1 MGTLGSSFHWI
12 SPQLKSQPNYLLN
25 FDIVSSQFKTV
36 FLWCPVCGRNGSVCL
51 ILAALGKFL
60 IVISFFKK
68 YLFDHASS

>member
-1 MGTLGSSFHWI
+1 MGTLGSSSPWI

-25 FDIVSSQFKTV
+25 FDRVSSQFKTV
-36 FLWCPVCGRNGSVCL
+36 FLWCPVCGGNGSVCL

-60 IVISFFKK
+60 IVISFFKT

>member
-1 MGTLGSSFHWI
+1 MGTLGSSSPWI
-12 SPQLKSQPNYLLN
+12 SPQFKSQPNYLLN
-25 FDIVSSQFKTV
+25 FDRVSSQFKTV

-68 YLFDHASS
+68 IFI

>member
-1 MGTLGSSFHWI
+1 MGTLGSSSPWI

-25 FDIVSSQFKTV
+25 FDRVSSQFKTV
-36 FLWCPVCGRNGSVCL
+36 FLWCPVCGGNGSVCL
-51 ILAALGKFL
+51 VLAALGKFL